1 MADHGGF
8 SDDGFGYCFHRHVA
22 NDRGGFVNTD
32 ERNIADIDTG
42 VFCRQ
47 RKGLLNAKHI
57 T

>member
-8 SDDGFGYCFHRHVA
+8 SDDGFGYRFHRDVT

-42 VFCRQ
+42 IF
-47 RKGLLNAKHI
+47 AASESAS
-57 T
+57 